1 MARFNIERNG
11 YKASQV
17 DEFIDALILKYEN
30 KLSEQNNRLLA
41 LRNENNVLESNLNDL
56 KLKEDEIS
64 RALLFAVEK
73 AEQVEKSAQK
83 IYELEVRRIRLIYT
97 RWNEIIGMLDQN
109 MLSGI
114 VNGKFG
120 FAMQEFQ
127 NDLERIIE
135 QNDNYESRK
144 REELPI
150 KEDMKQNSGNYIKN
164 LLNRMDY
171 LVTTPV
177 KDEKSTKVKMP
188 QKVQQ
193 ELSEQHK
200 KENARL
206 LSINRRF
213 NDITGKLGIPS
224 GVAILDDEI
233 SKDNAY
239 YKNITNENGPD
250 EDAFD
255 LDAVLTPKE
264 DLDEIMKAFEDL

>member
-150 KEDMKQNSGNYIKN
+150 KEDLKQNSGNYIKN